1 MALKIGY
8 AIASGIFN
16 LKDAEEPFHPWWEAV
31 QDYVCYSTILIG
43 RLKHVPRGE
52 NMAQIQKYIKY
63 NIFME
68 CF

>member
-43 RLKHVPRGE
+43 R
-52 NMAQIQKYIKY
+52 
-63 NIFME
+63 NIFTKIFSM
-68 CF
+68 FLYSFI